1 MDRSLAQ
8 VMQMLTRPG
17 APAVG
22 IEQECLMKAAQS
34 EAEAARCA
42 DIYARDNLFQ
52 AAEGWR
58 WLSEKAAKK
67 RLALQP

>member
-1 MDRSLAQ
+1 
-8 VMQMLTRPG
+8 
-17 APAVG
+17 
-22 IEQECLMKAAQS
+22 MKAAQS

-67 RLALQP
+67 RLALRP